1 MNASKAEKFWD
12 KLATQFDKR
21 IKHFEQ
27 PPVEQAK
34 KYLKESD
41 TVLDFGCATGTVTNE
56 IAPCVNEIVGIDI
69 SSKMIDA
76 AKRKADEYKIR
87 NVDFKQTTIFDED
100 FSPET
105 FDTILAFNILHFFED
120 TPKVLQRI
128 STLLKHEGTVIIAT
142 ACLRQRTFS
151 NILQLFFFPP
161 MIKMGIIPY
170 MKFFTI
176 TEMKSALGK
185 AGFQVIEV
193 ENLKSPSNYFITA
206 KKVLGFSTNK

>member
-1 MNASKAEKFWD
+1 MNASKIEKFWD

-21 IKHFEQ
+21 TKHFEQ

-34 KYLKESD
+34 KYLKKSD

-56 IAPCVNEIVGIDI
+56 IAPCVNEIAGIDI

-100 FSPET
+100 FRPET
-105 FDTILAFNILHFFED
+105 FDAILAFNILHFFED

-128 STLLKHEGTVIIAT
+128 NALLKPEGAVIITT
-142 ACLRQRTFS
+142 ACLGQRTFS
-151 NILQLFFFPP
+151 NILQLFLFWP

-176 TEMKSALGK
+176 TEMKSALSK

-193 ENLKSPSNYFITA
+193 ENLKSPSNYLIIA
-206 KKVLGFSTNK
+206 KKVLSFPTNK